1 MRALAIAQLGR
12 LATLRPLSWACGL
25 LLFCLLY
32 LAVTLHLDERL
43 FYTLKTT
50 WHENSWERR
59 SLWLP
64 EYRARIDALPVAT
77 VKDNLSGLT
86 YDERRGH
93 LWAVVNN
100 PEELLALG
108 RDGEFIARY
117 PLQGFE
123 DVEGV
128 TYLGDDLLVLTEER
142 QQALVVPGRPA
153 APRRCTLHHA
163 GAERGGQHRFR
174 RRRLRP
180 SGRSSVRGQGAFA
193 AQAL

>member
-12 LATLRPLSWACGL
+12 LATLRPLSWAFGL

-108 RDGEFIARY
+108 RDGTFIARY

-123 DVEGV
+123 DVEG
-128 TYLGDDLLVLTEER
+128 
-142 QQALVVPGRPA
+142 
-153 APRRCTLHHA
+153 
-163 GAERGGQHRFR
+163 
-174 RRRLRP
+174 
-180 SGRSSVRGQGAFA
+180 
-193 AQAL
+193 